1 MLQVEHMGHMT
12 VILSEAVMEHKMSL
26 TNLVSKVRQMSP
38 EVERAIQEVENT
50 RKQLLANTEAT
61 KLKVSE
67 RFHCLQQFLYLWP
80 TRHKSFLDDREILS
94 YDAAN

>member
-67 RFHCLQQFLYLWP
+67 RFHCLQQFLHL
-80 TRHKSFLDDREILS
+80 
-94 YDAAN
+94 